1 MDFSL
6 TDEQSALQETA
17 RKYARERL
25 PPIAAECEESDHPPS
40 AEVVRVYASMGFLGI
55 NVAEKYGGLGL
66 GNVEALIVIEE
77 LAKISGAV
85 AFPVFESCVGPVRAI
100 EHFASEQHGI
110 GEGERPLADNPRP

>member
-25 PPIAAECEESDHPPS
+25 PPIAVECEESDHPPS
-40 AEVVRVYASMGFLGI
+40 AEVVREYASMGFLGI

-85 AFPVFESCVGPVRAI
+85 AFPVFESC
-100 EHFASEQHGI
+100 ASG
-110 GEGERPLADNPRP
+110 